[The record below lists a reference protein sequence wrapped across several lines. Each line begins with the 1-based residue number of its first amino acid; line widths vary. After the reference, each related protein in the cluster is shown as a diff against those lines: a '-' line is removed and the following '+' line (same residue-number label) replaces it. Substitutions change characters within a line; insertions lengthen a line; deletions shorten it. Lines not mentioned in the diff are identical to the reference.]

1 MQLYAWIMRVGVVG
15 TLLLAALAGGG
26 WKWGG
31 IALH

>member
-15 TLLLAALAGGG
+15 TLLLASFVGAG

-31 IALH
+31 IRF